1 MIMCTFAF
9 FNKKYNYF
17 NQKILFTIK
26 IGLKLKKM
34 ILLICTNFFT
44 FLLSAHG
51 FWWPFSSY
59 TDSSEFISDPNS
71 GSSSKSVTAVSTMF
85 APFEIS
91 HGEQKFLAEA
101 KHYLENLSMLDQC
114 NLLIVNRLKSTC
126 SKLSEEDLSKL
137 GVNLLNCQS
146 AVEGRKVFPCNDDM
160 KLLDCTKDM
169 DADMWNSY
177 HIISNRAR
185 AICHNMRQAEFRMKT
200 EQTVNNMAAAT
211 LENVN
216 ILQSLA
222 SGQKKLQITTEEAV
236 DQITKNHELLVSKQ
250 NEFKRKQD
258 ELGNEINSNIVALT
272 KEKQIIAHRH
282 QQIEEY
288 TERINE
294 QLDALVEE
302 IKAQDLAKKE
312 SDRDILK
319 DLDFVKSKADEVL
332 KKLES
337 VFVDIDHYQEN
348 FEAKQNKTLENLEE
362 IQAAIGF
369 MNEVLNKLCTSF
381 NNQVPWLQTM
391 FGGTIDKLN
400 LVTVLFSHCAFF
412 VFSILS
418 VLFIGVP
425 TITKV
430 SLLLIV
436 PLNCLVA
443 VQQRQHLSFLQ
454 MSWFLLF
461 TFPFDYVIK
470 KINFCTHSKSLI
482 KNEEINQPVKDACK
496 STYAAKSIV
505 YDSETN
511 VSFREALKKSQDDFC
526 NGSQTMHQEAF
537 IPMVKPMD
545 NSFEISKND
554 LFKTF
559 KKPFDDSFNISPS
572 STSSPLRLRHAQTKA
587 NSSFLNITAG
597 GSPRCCSLTKSGMR
611 CKNAAILNEDNCRL
625 HSK

>member
-1 MIMCTFAF
+1 MF
-9 FNKKYNYF
+9 FL
-17 NQKILFTIK
+17 IFTIS
-26 IGLKLKKM
+26 
-34 ILLICTNFFT
+34 FT

-51 FWWPFSSY
+51 FWWPFSSH
-59 TDSSEFISDPNS
+59 TDSSESISDTNS
-71 GSSSKSVTAVSTMF
+71 DSSSKSVTAVSTLF
-85 APFEIS
+85 AHFEIS
-91 HGEQKFLAEA
+91 NGEQKFLAEA

-169 DADMWNSY
+169 DSDMWNSY

-185 AICHNMRQAEFRMKT
+185 AICHSMRQAEFRMKT

-222 SGQKKLQITTEEAV
+222 SGQKKLQITTEEFV
-236 DQITKNHELLVSKQ
+236 DQISINHKLLVSKQ

-312 SDRDILK
+312 SDKDILK

-412 VFSILS
+412 IFAILT

-454 MSWFLLF
+454 MAWFLLF
-461 TFPFDYVIK
+461 TFP
-470 KINFCTHSKSLI
+470 S
-482 KNEEINQPVKDACK
+482 
-496 STYAAKSIV
+496 AKSIV
-505 YDSETN
+505 YNSEAN

-526 NGSQTMHQEAF
+526 NGSQTTQQEAF

-545 NSFEISKND
+545 NSFEISNND

-559 KKPFDDSFNISPS
+559 KKPFDDSFDISLS
-572 STSSPLRLRHAQTKA
+572 STSSPLRLRHGQTKA

-611 CKNAAILNEDNCRL
+611 CKNAAVLNEDNCRL